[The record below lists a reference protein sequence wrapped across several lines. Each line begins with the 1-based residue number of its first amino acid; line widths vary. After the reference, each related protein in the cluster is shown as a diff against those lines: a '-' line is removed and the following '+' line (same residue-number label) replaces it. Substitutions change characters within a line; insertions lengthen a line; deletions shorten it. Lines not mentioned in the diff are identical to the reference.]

1 MNRVLVLRTKLEM
14 TQDDFAALCGVARVS
29 IARYEAGENIG
40 RASAEKIAQ
49 ACGVSVS
56 FVLGYGDSVT
66 NDTKASSADP
76 APAWNVEYPPG
87 VAARV
92 IPRPGPSFALSDA
105 DIARIAERV
114 AMINREPV
122 TAPSFTPAEQ
132 QLVEEFRMLSP
143 AQRTRVQRMIASFL
157 DSKFMEE

>member
-1 MNRVLVLRTKLEM
+1 MNRVLELRTRQSMSQEE
-14 TQDDFAALCGVARVS
+14 FAVFCGVARSS
-29 IARYEAGENIG
+29 IARFEAGENIG
-40 RASAEKIAQ
+40 RASAEKIAR

-56 FVLGYGDSVT
+56 VVLGDASFET
-66 NDTKASSADP
+66 NRTPSSSADP
-76 APAWNVEYPPG
+76 APAWDVEYPPG

-122 TAPSFTPAEQ
+122 PAPSFTPAEQ

-143 AQRTRVQRMIASFL
+143 AQRTRVERMIASFL
-157 DSKFMEE
+157 DSKFMGE

>member
-1 MNRVLVLRTKLEM
+1 MNRVLELRTKMKMPQEE
-14 TQDDFAALCGVARVS
+14 FAVFCGVARSS
-29 IARYEAGENIG
+29 IARFEAGENIG
-40 RASAEKIAQ
+40 RASAEKIAR

-56 FVLGYGDSVT
+56 DVLGDT
-66 NDTKASSADP
+66 NIGTNGTTPDP
-76 APAWNVEYPPG
+76 APEWNAEYPPG
-87 VAARV
+87 VALRMAPQSRQPLV
-92 IPRPGPSFALSDA
+92 LSDT

-114 AMINREPV
+114 AVINREPKSGP
-122 TAPSFTPAEQ
+122 AFTPVEQ